1 MVLTMHGGY
10 NPKKA
15 LIPGSKNECTCARM
29 MVKSPDI
36 QFGIWFS
43 TWNVG
48 SISEKWGEIS
58 ETLKRSCVDI
68 CCLQEVRWKGPGV
81 KIVGNGFKFL
91 WRGDCKGEKS
101 VGAIVEN
108 WLIGKVVGVERF
120 HDRVIKVSIVFGNA
134 VWKVVTCYS
143 P

>member
-1 MVLTMHGGY
+1 M
-10 NPKKA
+10 
-15 LIPGSKNECTCARM
+15 
-29 MVKSPDI
+29 
-36 QFGIWFS
+36 
-43 TWNVG
+43 
-48 SISEKWGEIS
+48 
-58 ETLKRSCVDI
+58 
-68 CCLQEVRWKGPGV
+68 RWKGPGV

-91 WRGDCKGEKS
+91 WRGDCKREKS